1 MPELPDISLYLH
13 ALKPRVVGQTL
24 SRAVIASPFVL
35 RTFEPPVDVLE
46 GRTIFGLE
54 RLGKRIVFHFDGDLF
69 LVVHLMI
76 AGRFR
81 WSDKPKVKLT
91 GKAGLA
97 SFQFPH
103 GTLQLVENATE
114 KRAGIWVVQ
123 GRHELKAHDP
133 GGIDL
138 FNCSV
143 SEFTEKLKEGN
154 HTLKRAL
161 TDPRLF
167 DGIGNAYS
175 DEILHGAGLSPVKLT
190 QSLSEEDID
199 RLLVMTRMTLS
210 RWIGHLINEFHDRF
224 PAPGDVTAFRPDFA
238 VHGKYGQPCPVCGT
252 TVQRIRYASNETNYC
267 PRCQT
272 EGKLLADRSL
282 SRLLKKDW
290 PRTID
295 ELERSKAST

>member
-13 ALKPRVVGQTL
+13 ALKPRVVGQVL
-24 SRAVIASPFVL
+24 SRAIVASPFVL
-35 RTFEPPVDVLE
+35 RTFEPAIDVLE
-46 GRTIFGLE
+46 GKTIFGLE
-54 RLGKRIVFHFDGDLF
+54 RMGKRIVFHFDGDLF

-97 SFQFPH
+97 SFQFAH
-103 GTLQLVENATE
+103 GTLQLVEHATE
-114 KRAGIWVVQ
+114 KRAGLWVVQ
-123 GRHELKAHDP
+123 GRDELKKHDP
-133 GGIDL
+133 GGIDV

-143 SEFTEKLKEGN
+143 SEFAAKLKEGN

-210 RWIGHLINEFHDRF
+210 RWIGHLINEFSDRF
-224 PAPGDVTAFRPDFA
+224 PGPGDVTAFRPDFA
-238 VHGKYGQPCPVCGT
+238 VHGKFGEECPVCGT
-252 TVQRIRYASNETNYC
+252 KVQRIRYASNETNYC

-272 EGKLLADRSL
+272 DGKLLADRSL

-290 PRTID
+290 PRTIE
-295 ELERSKAST
+295 ELERSKA